1 MSKINEIIEIVSK
14 IIKVDKEL
22 INEKSSMKNLP
33 KWDSLAHL
41 NIMMEIEKRFQKKI
55 STSKMGDLDTIKKIH
70 DFLKS

>member
-1 MSKINEIIEIVSK
+1 
-14 IIKVDKEL
+14 
-22 INEKSSMKNLP
+22 MKNLP

>member
-1 MSKINEIIEIVSK
+1 MSKINQIIEIVSK

-22 INEKSSMKNLP
+22 IDEKSSMKNLL

-41 NIMMEIEKRFQKKI
+41 NIMMEIEKRFKKKI
-55 STSKMGDLDTIKKIH
+55 STSKMGDLDTIKKIY